1 MEGTA
6 PGATTTV
13 LESSQ
18 AMLLDMI
25 RGTRKASGAEERTA
39 LEKGIAEAQATIK
52 DAKGSD
58 SEHLRATLTAFIAQ
72 AEQRIAAIRART
84 GR

>member
-1 MEGTA
+1 VEGTA
-6 PGATTTV
+6 PGATTIV

-18 AMLLDMI
+18 SMLLDMI
-25 RGTRKASGAEERTA
+25 RGTRAVSGAEERNA

-58 SEHLRATLTAFIAQ
+58 HEHLRATLTAFIAQ